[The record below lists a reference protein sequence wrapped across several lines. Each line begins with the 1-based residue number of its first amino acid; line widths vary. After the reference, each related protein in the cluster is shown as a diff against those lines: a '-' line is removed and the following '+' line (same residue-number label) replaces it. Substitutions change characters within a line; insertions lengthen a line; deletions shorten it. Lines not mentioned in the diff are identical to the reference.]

1 MPLRRPGPD
10 RQWRSY
16 STIVA
21 RREEII
27 SRSSL
32 VDSSATGQ
40 FAALLSS
47 HIGKRLHRTDIS
59 GSDRHFHRCAAN
71 RIYASILARESAP
84 RDSSHYPCCMT
95 FSNPLRLGP
104 ESSPQPIHNLLADG
118 QPDPGT
124 LKLFSTVQSLKDEFF
139 SHVSHE
145 LRSPLTVIR
154 QFVTILEDRLAGDLN
169 PEQGQYL
176 EVILR
181 NVKQLQSMVDDLFEV
196 TGIGAGKLRIDLESA
211 SVSEA
216 VAYTVNSL
224 QGAAKAKGIT
234 LSSDM
239 QGELPAVYADP
250 MRLRPLFLLITRSS
264 LLRQTAPLRF
274 TLVFSR
280 RTQIAW
286 FLKCRTPDA
295 ASVRKCASEF
305 SNGCFKR
312 KIRAQRG
319 ARVLASACTSAK
331 SWLHE
336 RADKSGSRAPA
347 DKARYFQLH
356 FQFSL

>member
-1 MPLRRPGPD
+1 
-10 RQWRSY
+10 
-16 STIVA
+16 
-21 RREEII
+21 
-27 SRSSL
+27 
-32 VDSSATGQ
+32 
-40 FAALLSS
+40 
-47 HIGKRLHRTDIS
+47 
-59 GSDRHFHRCAAN
+59 
-71 RIYASILARESAP
+71 
-84 RDSSHYPCCMT
+84 MT

-274 TLVFSR
+274 MLVFST